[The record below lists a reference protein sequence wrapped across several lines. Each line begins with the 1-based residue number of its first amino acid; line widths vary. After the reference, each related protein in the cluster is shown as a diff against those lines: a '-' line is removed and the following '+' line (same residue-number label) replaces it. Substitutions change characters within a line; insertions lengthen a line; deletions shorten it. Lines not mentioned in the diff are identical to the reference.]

1 MFYVLIQ
8 AQSNPSLLKYNLQK
22 SFNKETKNKPHLI
35 MIFVAV
41 NLFVG
46 AQTNIESD
54 KHRVVDKH
62 WVRQTSSQTNI
73 ESDKHRV
80 RQTSSQTNIELI
92 SKNKCLLRQTSS
104 QTNTEYL
111 IEIYKI
117 WSTGTN
123 IKLDIHRVRQT
134 SSQTNIK

>member
-1 MFYVLIQ
+1 MCRFQKCLYLILRMLPRKVTGF
-8 AQSNPSLLKYNLQK
+8 AEK
-22 SFNKETKNKPHLI
+22 SSSPF
-35 MIFVAV
+35 
-41 NLFVG
+41 G

-54 KHRVVDKH
+54 KHQVADKH
-62 WVRQTSSQTNI
+62 RVRQTSSQTNI

-111 IEIYKI
+111 TQIYKI

-134 SSQTNIK
+134 SSQTNIESDKHRVPY

>member
-1 MFYVLIQ
+1 MVYWDKHRVRRTSSQTNIELI
-8 AQSNPSLLKYNLQK
+8 S
-22 SFNKETKNKPHLI
+22 KNKCLLRQISSQTNTEYLI
-35 MIFVAV
+35 EIYKIWST
-41 NLFVG
+41 G
-46 AQTNIESD
+46 TNIESD
-54 KHRVVDKH
+54 KH
-62 WVRQTSSQTNI
+62 Q
-73 ESDKHRV
+73 V

-123 IKLDIHRVRQT
+123 IESDKHQVRQT
-134 SSQTNIK
+134 SS